1 MDKRQKSTL
10 RSQHIKI
17 ADELIL
23 DEDFYAA
30 LRRDKIF
37 TNGMLDL
44 IKVNRKVPKTHFQG
58 LITQAAG
65 WRLLIIF
72 TSICF
77 KYASL

>member
-1 MDKRQKSTL
+1 MEKREKSTL

-37 TNGMLDL
+37 TNGMLDM
-44 IKVNRKVPKTHFQG
+44 IKVY
-58 LITQAAG
+58 
-65 WRLLIIF
+65 IIYHVLKF
-72 TSICF
+72 CVQTTFI
-77 KYASL
+77 